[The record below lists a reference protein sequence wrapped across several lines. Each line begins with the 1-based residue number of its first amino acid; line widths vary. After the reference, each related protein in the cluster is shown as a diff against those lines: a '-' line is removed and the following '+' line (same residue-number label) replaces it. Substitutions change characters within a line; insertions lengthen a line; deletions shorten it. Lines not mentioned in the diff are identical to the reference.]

1 MQNKIQT
8 ILDKHKLTVIEYIRK
23 PDGGIIRSHVIKCA
37 DEQGQTLALKV
48 FDSEDKLARA
58 RFLDELRHVKAISA
72 KLPSNLKSFLPK
84 IKYFELEGDNPFYI
98 YKFYEGNKLGS
109 FIKDFGIG
117 HGNFSHANFA
127 KFINFIDVLSDVE
140 LSEDYKLSRW
150 SQNNARKELK
160 YYLEN
165 TPELFNPELYD
176 RIINF
181 YEDKLPQ
188 TFKNFNY
195 SHRDLYPENIIIEK
209 QFSSRFIFLDWE
221 YFSKVPLGFN
231 AAFLYLMFWR
241 EEFWKAKVFSHFY
254 NKYEDL
260 DGGKY
265 LHTFLESFS
274 FCLVILAIRFLYQIQ
289 AFSDKGSDVAYH
301 AERSFL
307 FDLDRA
313 LKGDIIKP
321 RNVKF
326 YVEQRDI
333 EKVARNFGLEGV
345 KEYEIFYASKGNT
358 VAKVVLENGL
368 KYIFRFYSDS
378 RTRELIKRE
387 LKIFEKLRSSDIKSY
402 QVLRTSKNKDILDI
416 NLYGK
421 NRRVAVLSYLEG
433 KKILRKWADA
443 TSVKNLANLLRSIH
457 SCDVVHGDF
466 SKENVLFKRNK
477 IAGIIDFEWG
487 RFTKSK
493 EVKRHDMAKAIAL
506 WLTDIRYKNIPDEDF
521 FELFVKAYYQRELS
535 VKEKCDILDL
545 VSSKIQTEK
554 DIFVT
559 TIDMSYRKSN
569 VRRFDDILKKLTKLK
584 LSYKA

>member
-23 PDGGIIRSHVIKCA
+23 PDGGIIRSHVIKCV

-58 RFLDELRHVKAISA
+58 RFLDELRHVKTISG

-84 IKYFELEGDNPFYI
+84 IKYFELDGDNPFYI

-117 HGNFSHANFA
+117 HGNFSHVNFA

-176 RIINF
+176 GIINF
-181 YEDKLPQ
+181 YEDKLPK
-188 TFKNFNY
+188 TFKKFNY

-326 YVEQRDI
+326 YVEMRDI
-333 EKVARNFGLEGV
+333 EKVARNFGLDGV

-358 VAKVVLENGL
+358 VAKVVLDNGL

-387 LKIFEKLRSSDIKSY
+387 LKIFEKLRSSGIKSY

-433 KKILRKWADA
+433 KKILRKWADVA
-443 TSVKNLANLLRSIH
+443 SVKNLANLLRSIH

-521 FELFVKAYYQRELS
+521 FEVFVKAYYQRDLS
-535 VKEKCDILDL
+535 DKEKCDMLDL